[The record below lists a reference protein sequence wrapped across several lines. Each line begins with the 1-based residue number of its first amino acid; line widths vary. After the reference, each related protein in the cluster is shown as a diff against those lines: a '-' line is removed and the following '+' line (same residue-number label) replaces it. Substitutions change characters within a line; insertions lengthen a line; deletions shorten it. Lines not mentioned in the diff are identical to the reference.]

1 MEIKE
6 LAQKIKSM
14 KPEDRKKLADE
25 LEKGEPTIFE
35 RFPVGSYICGLE
47 VTRHDENSKIY
58 PIELSR
64 NGLSCW
70 VGTDLLQPITACHD
84 WVERYTPFLE
94 SARKS
99 FFNLGQYP
107 LSDLGKC
114 AEKVGLWDCQTPVKK
129 PWEES
134 HE

>member
-35 RFPVGSYICGLE
+35 RFPVGSYICGLQ
-47 VTRHDENSKIY
+47 VVNHDSDSSRVPLMVRKNGAADWQN
-58 PIELSR
+58 IEIL
-64 NGLSCW
+64 NC
-70 VGTDLLQPITACHD
+70 IIACHD
-84 WVERYTPFLE
+84 WIERYAPFLE